1 MREEYDIM
9 INEAY
14 DIAIESG
21 DFVIGENLNQQ
32 VVCLLA
38 ANKGD
43 YKQAPGMGVG
53 LDNYLLDDEDQ
64 TAMNRE
70 FRVQAAKEGLRVNS
84 FQMRN
89 GQLYLDVKRQNEQ
102 P

>member
-32 VVCLLA
+32 VACLLA

-43 YKQAPGMGVG
+43 YKQSPDMGVG

-70 FRVQAAKEGLRVNS
+70 FRVQATKERLRVNS

-89 GQLYLDVKRQNEQ
+89 GQLYLDVKRQN
-102 P
+102 